1 MVKLLK
7 VDSIDSLK
15 EHELGNFKVESS
27 KKYATKGVTLILKHR
42 DGHLITTSK
51 WFINQHNELIYK
63 IKKNH
68 YADGKDFDH
77 GESHIAEVY
86 VVIND

>member
-15 EHELGNFKVESS
+15 EHELENFPVDRS
-27 KKYATKGVTLILKHR
+27 KKHATKGVTLILKQR
-42 DGHLITTSK
+42 DGCLVTTSK
-51 WFINQHNELIYK
+51 WFINKDNELIYK
-63 IKKNH
+63 IKKNS
-68 YADGKDFDH
+68 YADGEAFDN
-77 GESHIAEVY
+77 GQSHIAEVH